1 MAKRPKVQR
10 QFAAEIQYLKGGKY
24 WTHLRTVVIPAS
36 SVVAAVAKAARI
48 GKQRLPKGTR
58 NPGLLVKVTP
68 AESVRLVES
77 ERLADEG
84 GGQ

>member
-1 MAKRPKVQR
+1 MEQAKQKVQR

-36 SVVAAVAKAARI
+36 SLMAAVARAARI
-48 GKQRLPKGTR
+48 GKQALPKGTR

-68 AESVRLVES
+68 APSVEVE
-77 ERLADEG
+77 RG
-84 GGQ
+84 